1 MTAPSLHHR
10 DIIAHRTSSNDIP
23 PAGSC
28 RAVVGAARV
37 KIAACG
43 AGTSEQRANAGLLPG
58 HVTPRLFGET
68 GAAEAETG
76 RDIVNIMRVRVH
88 EKTPSVLLLSN

>member
-1 MTAPSLHHR
+1 M
-10 DIIAHRTSSNDIP
+10 
-23 PAGSC
+23 
-28 RAVVGAARV
+28 VGAARV

-43 AGTSEQRANAGLLPG
+43 AGTSELRANAGLLPG

-68 GAAEAETG
+68 GAAETG
-76 RDIVNIMRVRVH
+76 RVIVNIMRVRVH